1 MKWLHC
7 LRKASLISKKKY
19 RVVALPGEGIGPEVL
34 SAALKVLGNLAEL
47 HDFTV
52 QIDEGLIGEPA
63 QATLGSFFPDETA
76 ELCQGC
82 DGIVFGAVA
91 RGGLL
96 ELRKHFDFFANLRP
110 VKMSN
115 ALLER
120 SSLRSDLIVGLDL
133 LFVRELV
140 SGIYFGPGDR
150 TQDAQGAYGYHTMR
164 YHDWEIRRIAR
175 VALQQ
180 AQLRR
185 GLVTV
190 AHKENALPHLPWGR
204 LVQEEAVHFPDVRV
218 EPMLVDNLAMQLV
231 RAPKQFDVVL
241 AGNLFGDILSDIGGA
256 LVGSIGLLASA
267 SLNADGLGLYEAIHG
282 TAPDIAGK
290 GIANPLGTIGA
301 IALMLSQWGEHRA
314 VGTLHNAL
322 DAVLAEGYRTADLVD
337 PDSSDTWVSTQQMTE
352 RLIELQKKLCGHA
365 GVGVG

>member
-1 MKWLHC
+1 MS
-7 LRKASLISKKKY
+7 RKYY

-34 SAALKVLGNLAEL
+34 SAAIKVLLSLAEL
-47 HDFTV
+47 HNFTV
-52 QIDEGLIGEPA
+52 QVDYGLIGEPA
-63 QATLGSFFPDETA
+63 KKQLGRFFPSETA
-76 ELCQGC
+76 QLCAGS

-96 ELRKHFDFFANLRP
+96 EIRKHFDFFANLRP
-110 VKMSN
+110 VQMSSH
-115 ALLER
+115 LLDQ
-120 SSLRSDLIVGLDL
+120 SSLRSDRVMDLDL

-150 TQDAQGAYGYHTMR
+150 TEDEQGAYGYHTMR

-180 AQLRR
+180 AQSRR

-190 AHKENALPHLPWGR
+190 AHKENALPHLPWSR
-204 LVQEEAVHFPDVRV
+204 LVQEEAVHFPDVKV

-231 RAPKQFDVVL
+231 REPKRFDVIL
-241 AGNLFGDILSDIGGA
+241 AGNLFGDILSDIAGA

-290 GIANPLGTIGA
+290 GIANPLGMIGA
-301 IALMLSQWGEHRA
+301 IALMLAQWGEHRA
-314 VGTLHNAL
+314 VETLQKAQE
-322 DAVLAEGYRTADLVD
+322 AVLAQGYRTADLCD
-337 PDSSDTWVSTQQMTE
+337 RDASEAWVSTEELTE
-352 RLIELQKKLCGHA
+352 LLIQNLRS
-365 GVGVG
+365 GV

>member
-1 MKWLHC
+1 MP
-7 LRKASLISKKKY
+7 RKQY

-34 SAALKVLGNLAEL
+34 SAAIKVLLSLAER
-47 HDFTV
+47 HNFTV
-52 QIDEGLIGEPA
+52 QVDYGLIGEPA
-63 QATLGSFFPDETA
+63 NEQLGCFFPLETA
-76 ELCQGC
+76 RLCAGS

-96 ELRKHFDFFANLRP
+96 EIRKHFDFFANLRP
-110 VKMSN
+110 VQMSSH
-115 ALLER
+115 LLDQ
-120 SSLRSDLIVGLDL
+120 SSLRPELVMGLDL

-140 SGIYFGPGDR
+140 SGIYFGTSDR

-180 AQLRR
+180 AQVRR

-190 AHKENALPHLPWGR
+190 AHKENALPHLPWSR
-204 LVQEEAVHFPDVRV
+204 LVQEEAVHFPGVNV

-231 RAPKQFDVVL
+231 RAPNQFDVIL
-241 AGNLFGDILSDIGGA
+241 AGNLFGDILSDIAGA

-267 SLNADGLGLYEAIHG
+267 SLNTDGLGLYEAIHG

-290 GIANPLGTIGA
+290 GIANPLGMIGA

-314 VGTLHNAL
+314 VETLQKAQ
-322 DAVLAEGYRTADLVD
+322 DAVLAQGYRTADLVD
-337 PDSSDTWVSTQQMTE
+337 CDGSKAWVSTAELTE
-352 RLIELQKKLCGHA
+352 LLIQSLRSGL
-365 GVGVG
+365 